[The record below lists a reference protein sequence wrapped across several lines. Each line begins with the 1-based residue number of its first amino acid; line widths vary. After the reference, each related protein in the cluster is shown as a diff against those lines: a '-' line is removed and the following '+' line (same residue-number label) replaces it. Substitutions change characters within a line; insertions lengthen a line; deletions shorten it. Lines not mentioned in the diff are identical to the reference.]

1 MHTTKILQPNPQTNT
16 TPKQNAPNPMLSQL
30 EVIAAMFGSGMC
42 LVMIDFDQDCV
53 EISRGLWAGGFN
65 IGA

>member
-1 MHTTKILQPNPQTNT
+1 
-16 TPKQNAPNPMLSQL
+16 MLSQL